1 MNAANDI
8 GSIQIL
14 FLDSDCN
21 FNFIA
26 SKAGSPKSAAASL
39 KRPCIF
45 SGFNFSVTLV
55 FSPKFCTCQN
65 ETRKTCTSSIYFK
78 IYIHVKECSHALNIN
93 IDFTH
98 SGFGSILSYLQSFQL
113 SK

>member
-8 GSIQIL
+8 GSILIL
-14 FLDSDCN
+14 FLDSDCI

-65 ETRKTCTSSIYFK
+65 EKTCTSSIYFK

-98 SGFGSILSYLQSFQL
+98 SGFGNILSYLQSFQL